1 MTLRRGGRPRDGRA
15 PTSHTYDPD
24 AYATES
30 IPVFS
35 QPPDYGRG
43 GGSRHGGS
51 VFGLLRFL
59 VFALVLAAVVLAV
72 LLFALRPVVNDT
84 ILSVAEDNPA
94 ALGLPFVKD
103 LVRDDL
109 GPALTTP
116 VSNEQTQVEFVVE
129 PGDTA
134 RSIANRLQDQG
145 LIGDHRAFVFI
156 AIDRGLSGELQQGT
170 FVLRK
175 DLTPD
180 QLVSALLAP
189 PKIKY
194 VDIGLRPG
202 LRLEQIT
209 AKLETLPLEMNEEA
223 FYRLVETP
231 PAALL
236 ADYPWLKTALAD
248 APRGT
253 SLEGF
258 LWAGTYRVLPD
269 TSPDELVR
277 LMLDRFAANVGVE
290 RMSVPKARGLNFY
303 QVLTLASIVERE
315 AQQDPDRPLI
325 AGVYQNRMDPQK
337 WPRLTLE
344 SDPTVFYVHDTL
356 QLEGMPVSNWQSYSF
371 WAPID
376 GGLTGDPLP
385 PDLAGYNTYTSPGL
399 PPGPI
404 CTPGVASIDAALD
417 PDTTDGYLYFLA
429 KGDGSGTTAFAK
441 TFEEHQANIAKYL
454 KQSPAPSASPST
466 AP

>member
-1 MTLRRGGRPRDGRA
+1 M
-15 PTSHTYDPD
+15 
-24 AYATES
+24 
-30 IPVFS
+30 
-35 QPPDYGRG
+35 
-43 GGSRHGGS
+43 
-51 VFGLLRFL
+51 FGLLRFL

-116 VSNEQTQVEFVVE
+116 VSSEQTQVEFVVE

-223 FYRLVETP
+223 FYHLVETP

-248 APRGT
+248 APPR
-253 SLEGF
+253 
-258 LWAGTYRVLPD
+258 RV
-269 TSPDELVR
+269 
-277 LMLDRFAANVGVE
+277 
-290 RMSVPKARGLNFY
+290 ARGLPVGRDLPGAARHVSRRARPADAG
-303 QVLTLASIVERE
+303 QVRGERRRR
-315 AQQDPDRPLI
+315 AHVRP
-325 AGVYQNRMDPQK
+325 
-337 WPRLTLE
+337 
-344 SDPTVFYVHDTL
+344 
-356 QLEGMPVSNWQSYSF
+356 EG
-371 WAPID
+371 AR
-376 GGLTGDPLP
+376 
-385 PDLAGYNTYTSPGL
+385 PDLLPGAHTGL
-399 PPGPI
+399 DRRARGP
-404 CTPGVASIDAALD
+404 ARR
-417 PDTTDGYLYFLA
+417 
-429 KGDGSGTTAFAK
+429 
-441 TFEEHQANIAKYL
+441 
-454 KQSPAPSASPST
+454 
-466 AP
+466 